1 MNGIGMMNNMNGIGM
16 MNNMNGMGMMNNM
29 NGMGMMNNMN
39 GMMNNMNG
47 MMNNMNG
54 MGMMNNMNGMGMMNN
69 MNGMMNNM
77 NGMGMMNNMIRMMNT
92 MKNIGMTNNLNGMK
106 MGNSI
111 DMINKNMVGKNSFNP
126 NINGNSLGSN
136 EPPKEIIPRSD
147 ASYSV
152 DYYKNNNQGNKLN
165 ITLKASSGLSI
176 VMPTPPN
183 VLMKTM
189 KRNYIKR
196 LGLDDSVLNGAIIFL
211 FNAKVINYKDDI
223 KLISEF
229 FKNKEINT
237 ITVIDVNNII
247 AA

>member
-1 MNGIGMMNNMNGIGM
+1 
-16 MNNMNGMGMMNNM
+16 MGMMNNM
-29 NGMGMMNNMN
+29 NRMGMINNML
-39 GMMNNMNG
+39 
-47 MMNNMNG
+47 
-54 MGMMNNMNGMGMMNN
+54 
-69 MNGMMNNM
+69 
-77 NGMGMMNNMIRMMNT
+77 RMMNT
-92 MKNIGMTNNLNGMK
+92 MNTIGMTNNLNGMK
-106 MGNSI
+106 MGNNI
-111 DMINKNMVGKNSFNP
+111 DMMKKNSFNP

-147 ASYSV
+147 ESFIV
-152 DYYKNNNQGNKLN
+152 DDFKNDNQSKKFN
-165 ITLKASSGLSI
+165 ITMKASSGLSI

-183 VLMKTM
+183 VPIKTM

-196 LGLDDSVLNGAIIFL
+196 LGLDDGVLNGAIIFL

-229 FKNKEINT
+229 FKNKYCST